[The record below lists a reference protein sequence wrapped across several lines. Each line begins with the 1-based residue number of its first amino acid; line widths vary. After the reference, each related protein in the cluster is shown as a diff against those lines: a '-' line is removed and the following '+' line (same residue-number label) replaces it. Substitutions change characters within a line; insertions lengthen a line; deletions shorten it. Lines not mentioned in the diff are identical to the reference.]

1 MTANT
6 RHQIVKSAIRMDI
19 AETDKPVP
27 VKNLPDVD
35 RYPSLVALL
44 AEAFTRHAN
53 RTALVSLGAQLTYAD
68 LDRYSDACAAW
79 LQSLAL
85 DSGARVAIMLPNML
99 ASPVA
104 LIGTL
109 KAGCVAVNVN
119 PLYTA
124 RELQS
129 QLRDCRP
136 NVIVLF
142 EAFAATLQQ
151 VPASDRPKHVV
162 VATVGDMMPRIKGML
177 VNAVVRHVQRKV
189 PAWQLPQTHRLSD
202 VLDQG
207 GRLPLA
213 IPEIKPD
220 QLAFL
225 QYTGGTTGEPRA
237 AMLSHRN
244 VVANILQVDEI
255 AQPALG
261 DLLAQSQPQSRP
273 LTMLTALPLYHVF
286 AMTVCEL
293 YALYAGMRIVL
304 VINPR
309 DFKTLTKIWRAER
322 PHIFPGVNTLF
333 AALLRHAPFR
343 QLDFSNLRIA
353 LGGGMAIHEPV
364 ANQWQELTGRTIV
377 EGYGMSETAPVICA
391 NATDATAFSGTVG
404 LPLPGT
410 DVKLVD
416 DDGQCV
422 ADGQPGEIA
431 VQGPQVM
438 LGYWQ
443 SPQATAAA
451 TTSDGYLLTGD
462 IGIKQP
468 DGQIRIIDRKKDMI
482 LVSGFNVYPAEI
494 DAVFAGHPDVAE
506 CAAVGMPDKEGSE
519 VIKLFVVP
527 SEPDIDVQAL
537 QAWARERL
545 TGYKRPR
552 DIVLVDSL
560 PKNTVGKTMRRLLRE
575 QYVKD

>member
-1 MTANT
+1 MPVELE
-6 RHQIVKSAIRMDI
+6 RHG
-19 AETDKPVP
+19 
-27 VKNLPDVD
+27 
-35 RYPSLVALL
+35 SLVSLL
-44 AEAFTRHAN
+44 QEAFAKHAD
-53 RTALVSLGAQLTYAD
+53 RVALVSLGAELTYGE
-68 LDRYSDACAAW
+68 LDKQSTAWAAW
-79 LQSLAL
+79 LQSLDLPRA
-85 DSGARVAIMLPNML
+85 ARVAIMLPNML
-99 ASPVA
+99 ASPVT
-104 LIGTL
+104 LVGTL

-124 RELQS
+124 RELQG

-136 NVIVLF
+136 DVIVLF

-151 VPASDRPKHVV
+151 VPATDRPPHVLI
-162 VATVGDMMPRIKGML
+162 ATVGDLMPAIKGLL
-177 VNAVVRHVQRKV
+177 VNAVVRYVQRKV
-189 PAWQLPQTHRLSD
+189 PAWELQGTERLSR
-202 VLDQG
+202 VLQRG
-207 GRLPLA
+207 AELGFEAPA
-213 IPEIKPD
+213 IEPTD
-220 QLAFL
+220 LAFL

-244 VVANILQVDEI
+244 VMANIMQVHEI

-261 DLLAQSQPQSRP
+261 DVLSKP

-293 YALYAGMRIVL
+293 YALYAGMRVVL

-309 DFKTLTKIWRAER
+309 DFKTLTKIWRTES
-322 PHIFPGVNTLF
+322 PHIFPAVNTLF
-333 AALLRHAPFR
+333 AALLRHEPFR
-343 QLDFSNLRIA
+343 KLDFSNLRIA

-364 ANQWQELTGRTIV
+364 AKQWQELTGRTII

-391 NATDATAFSGTVG
+391 NATDAHGFSGTVG
-404 LPLPGT
+404 WPLPGT
-410 DVKLVD
+410 DVKILD
-416 DDGQCV
+416 DDANPV

-431 VQGPQVM
+431 VRGPQVM

-443 SPQATAAA
+443 APEATASA
-451 TTSDGYLLTGD
+451 TTPEGYLLTGD
-462 IGIKQP
+462 IGIKHAN
-468 DGQIRIIDRKKDMI
+468 GQIQIIDRKKDMI

-519 VIKLFVVP
+519 VIRLFVVP
-527 SEPDIDVQAL
+527 SKADIDIDAL

-560 PKNTVGKTMRRLLRE
+560 PKNTVGKTLRRLLRD
-575 QYVKD
+575 QHAS

>member
-1 MTANT
+1 MDIDKTNPAMTAT
-6 RHQIVKSAIRMDI
+6 TPEA
-19 AETDKPVP
+19 
-27 VKNLPDVD
+27 VD
-35 RYPSLVALL
+35 RYASLVALL
-44 AEAFTRHAN
+44 QEAFVTHRE
-53 RTALVSLGAQLTYAD
+53 RVALVSLGAELTYGE
-68 LDRYSDACAAW
+68 LDKQSHAWAAW
-79 LQSLAL
+79 LQSLHLPAG
-85 DSGARVAIMLPNML
+85 SRVAIMLPNML
-99 ASPVA
+99 ASPVT

-109 KAGCVAVNVN
+109 RAGCVAVNVN

-124 RELQS
+124 RELQA

-136 NVIVLF
+136 DVIVLF

-151 VPASDRPKHVV
+151 VPATDRPKHVV
-162 VATVGDMMPRIKGML
+162 IATVGDLMSKVKGML

-189 PAWQLPQTHRLSD
+189 PAWHLSGTQQFTHTLNKGADLPF
-202 VLDQG
+202 V
-207 GRLPLA
+207 A
-213 IPEIKPD
+213 PEIKPSD
-220 QLAFL
+220 LAFL

-244 VVANILQVDEI
+244 VVANIMQVHEI
-255 AQPALG
+255 AQPVLG
-261 DLLAQSQPQSRP
+261 DLLPKQ

-293 YALYAGMRIVL
+293 YALYAGMRVVL

-322 PHIFPGVNTLF
+322 PHIFPAVNTLF
-333 AALLRHAPFR
+333 AALLRHHPFR

-391 NATDATAFSGTVG
+391 NATDAKGFSGTVG
-404 LPLPGT
+404 WPLPGT
-410 DVKLVD
+410 DVKILD
-416 DDGQCV
+416 DDGQPV
-422 ADGQPGEIA
+422 ADGEPGEIA
-431 VQGPQVM
+431 VSGPQVM

-443 SPQATAAA
+443 SPEATAAA
-451 TTSDGYLLTGD
+451 TTPDGYLLTGD
-462 IGIKQP
+462 IGIKHA
-468 DGQIRIIDRKKDMI
+468 DGRVQIIDRKKDMI

-527 SEPDIDVQAL
+527 SEPDIDIEAL

-560 PKNTVGKTMRRLLRE
+560 PKNTVGKTLRRMLRE
-575 QYVKD
+575 QYA

>member
-1 MTANT
+1 MD
-6 RHQIVKSAIRMDI
+6 IVKPTPSA
-19 AETDKPVP
+19 ASPVP
-27 VKNLPDVD
+27 ADLDRHRCLVD
-35 RYPSLVALL
+35 MLQ
-44 AEAFTRHAN
+44 EAFSTHAD
-53 RTALVSLGAQLTYAD
+53 RVALVSLGAELTYAD
-68 LDRYSDACAAW
+68 LDKQSRAWAAW
-79 LQSLAL
+79 LQSLNL
-85 DSGARVAIMLPNML
+85 PRGARVAIMLPNML
-99 ASPVA
+99 ASPVT

-136 NVIVLF
+136 DVIVLF

-151 VPASDRPKHVV
+151 VPATDRPAHVV
-162 VATVGDMMPRIKGML
+162 VASVGDLMPTVKGML
-177 VNAVVRHVQRKV
+177 VNTVVRYVQRKV
-189 PAWQLPQTHRLSD
+189 PAWDLEGTVRLSQ
-202 VLDQG
+202 VLKRG
-207 GRLPLA
+207 AALA
-213 IPEIKPD
+213 FETPAIEPED
-220 QLAFL
+220 LAFL

-244 VVANILQVDEI
+244 VMANIMQVHAI
-255 AQPALG
+255 AQPGLG
-261 DLLAQSQPQSRP
+261 NLLSKP

-293 YALYAGMRIVL
+293 YALYAGMRVVL

-309 DFKTLTKIWRAER
+309 DFKTLTKIWRRES
-322 PHIFPGVNTLF
+322 PHIFPAVNTLF
-333 AALLRHAPFR
+333 AALLRHEPFR

-364 ANQWQELTGRTIV
+364 ANQWQELTGRTII

-391 NATDATAFSGTVG
+391 NATDAQGFSGTVG
-404 LPLPGT
+404 WPLPGT
-410 DVKLVD
+410 EVKILD
-416 DDGQCV
+416 DDAQSV

-431 VQGPQVM
+431 VRGPQVM

-443 SPQATAAA
+443 APEATTAA
-451 TTSDGYLLTGD
+451 TTADGYLLTGD
-462 IGIKQP
+462 IGIKHAN
-468 DGQIRIIDRKKDMI
+468 GQIQIIDRKKDMI

-519 VIKLFVVP
+519 VIRLFVVP
-527 SEPDIDVQAL
+527 SKPDIDTVAL

-552 DIVLVDSL
+552 DIVLVESL
-560 PKNTVGKTMRRLLRE
+560 PKNTVGKTLRRLLRE
-575 QYVKD
+575 QHAT